1 MPHDGRGPDLSFLDE
16 KLNLG
21 TCTYDIWLAR
31 FDKETTQA

>member
-1 MPHDGRGPDLSFLDE
+1 MPNFGRSSDLSFLDE

-21 TCTYDIWLAR
+21 TCTYDSWLAR